1 MQSLQT
7 VEAKLRAREETPDA
21 EVEAAAAARE
31 ITVSFNADVNDNMP
45 WKFQPTQRS
54 IKVNQRQAAVPS
66 WCQVNKSRLKAD
78 GQMTDWQ
85 SLGAHMIG
93 WTFNLF
99 GL

>member
-1 MQSLQT
+1 

-54 IKVNQRQAAVPS
+54 IKVGERHIALSV
-66 WCQVNKSRLKAD
+66 C
-78 GQMTDWQ
+78 
-85 SLGAHMIG
+85 
-93 WTFNLF
+93 
-99 GL
+99 